1 LANELKVRIEVVV
14 VVDPRGN
21 TALLAIMPI
30 SQRAACLTEQPRRSW
45 GTLAAWT
52 GGSPLFIDELV
63 GLGRTNAVMT
73 LRRHRSGVSL
83 AGDGGDLALLF
94 TEPPRGV
101 DA

>member
-1 LANELKVRIEVVV
+1 MANELKVRIEVVV
-14 VVDPRGN
+14 VDPDGN

-30 SQRAACLTEQPRRSW
+30 SQREARLTDQPRRSW
-45 GTLAAWT
+45 GTLAVWT
-52 GGSPLFIDELV
+52 GRSPLLIDELV
-63 GLGRTNAVMT
+63 GLGRANAVMT

-83 AGDGGDLALLF
+83 AGDDGDLALLF